1 MIFKSNLLKKKLL
14 ELDKFE
20 GQDYQRV
27 ITEVTMIDKKKT
39 RAYIYE
45 LK

>member
-14 ELDKFE
+14 EQDKFE

-27 ITEVTMIDKKKT
+27 NTEVTMIDKKKNSGL
-39 RAYIYE
+39 Y
-45 LK
+45 L